1 MIFMP
6 GWVIVVASIF
16 SDCYL
21 SLNFYGAFW
30 NAEDFKHLCV
40 KLSASYV
47 LCFWC
52 CEFAGAAMTKYCRPS
67 GLSNTDLLPHSSGGG
82 KSEITVLAGLAK

>member
-6 GWVIVVASIF
+6 GWVTIVADIS

-30 NAEDFKHLCV
+30 NAEDFKFLNV
-40 KLSASYV
+40 KLSASSF
-47 LCFWC
+47 CFLSLVC
-52 CEFAGAAMTKYCRPS
+52 KFAGR
-67 GLSNTDLLPHSSGGG
+67 D
-82 KSEITVLAGLAK
+82 